1 MLLLPLLKQP
11 LWVPRRR
18 MLSWNKNRVRVSMTS
33 YSRCA
38 LLIFGALFCLAASGP
53 ALAQRLRGEL
63 HLEVRDPKGASVSAR
78 GELLSEGNAF
88 RRSFQIPND
97 GHYVLQDLPFGVYR
111 LNLSAE
117 GFAAWSDVV
126 EVHSEVPLKVGV
138 TLGVAPVTTQVQ
150 VTDEL
155 TLVDPTRTAT
165 LFSIGQQTI
174 REELS
179 LQPGR
184 DLFDLVNEEPG
195 WIYEGNGV
203 LHPRGSEYDVQFVVD
218 GQPLTQN
225 RSPAFAPDMDSDGV
239 ESMRVLTSGYPAEYG
254 RKLGG
259 IVELIT
265 DKTTRLG
272 WHGSFDAA
280 GGSLDQL
287 GGDAAVSYAREKER
301 YSVRAFGLHSAR
313 YLDPPV
319 TSNFT
324 NNGNS
329 GGFSAAYERDF
340 TDNDRLRVTIV
351 HGSLRYIV
359 PNDYLQQIA
368 LQRQDAASSET
379 SGQVYFQRSI
389 SPTLVLSL
397 SGGARDSNFLLQSNP
412 LSTPVIVHQDRG
424 YREGYVRGDLAGH
437 RGHHDWKA
445 GADSFFTPVHEALQY
460 HITDPSQFSPGTQ
473 LTLNFSAHKWDT
485 EPAFYVQ
492 DQMRYGP
499 WNFTAGLR
507 FDHYG
512 FVVHEWGVSP
522 RVGISRYFSS
532 LNLLL
537 HASYDRV
544 FQTPAVENLLLASS
558 PQFDSVNPIVLR
570 LPIPVARANFY
581 EGGLTKSFLG
591 KFRLDA
597 SVFRRDFHN
606 DSDDDVLLQTGVSF
620 PISYAKAR
628 IIGGELRV
636 EVPHWGRVSGF
647 VSYSNQTGQ
656 GQGPLTG
663 GLFIGSDASAA
674 LSTGKFTISQDQR
687 NTLRARGRF
696 DAGHGVWFAAGAQYG
711 SGLPAD
717 ISDNTDLATL
727 IAQFGAA
734 VVSRVNFTRDRV
746 EPNFSL
752 ELGAG
757 AELYRKESRS
767 VQLQLHAANI
777 TDRLNVIN
785 FASVFSGT
793 AIGVPRSVSARLRV
807 SF

>member
-1 MLLLPLLKQP
+1 
-11 LWVPRRR
+11 
-18 MLSWNKNRVRVSMTS
+18 MLSFCHSRYTS
-33 YSRCA
+33 W
-38 LLIFGALFCLAASGP
+38 LLAAAFFCLAAAAP
-53 ALAQRLRGEL
+53 ARAQRLRGEL
-63 HLEVRDPKGASVSAR
+63 HLEVRDPKGASVPAR

-88 RRSFQIPND
+88 QRSFQIPAD
-97 GHYVLQDLPFGVYR
+97 GHCVLQDLPFGIYR

-126 EVHSEVPLKVGV
+126 NVRSEVPLKLGI

-155 TLVDPTRTAT
+155 TLVDPTRTST
-165 LFSIGQQTI
+165 LFSIGQQSI
-174 REELS
+174 REQLS

-184 DLFDLVNEEPG
+184 DLFDLVNDEPG
-195 WIYEGNGV
+195 WIYEGNGI

-225 RSPAFAPDMDSDGV
+225 RSPAFAPDMDSAGV
-239 ESMRVLTSGYPAEYG
+239 ESMRVLTAGYPAEYG

-259 IVELIT
+259 IVEVTT

-280 GGSLDQL
+280 GGSFDQL
-287 GGDAAVSYAREKER
+287 AGDAAVSYAREKER
-301 YSVRAFGLHSAR
+301 YSVHAFGLHSAR

-324 NNGNS
+324 NSGNS

-340 TDNDRLRVTIV
+340 TDNDRLRVTIA
-351 HGSLRYIV
+351 HDSLRYIV

-379 SGQVYFQRSI
+379 SGQIWFQHTI
-389 SPTLVLSL
+389 SPTLVLSF
-397 SGGARDSNFLLQSNP
+397 SGGVRDSNFSLRSNP
-412 LSTPVIVHQDRG
+412 FSTPVIVHQDRG
-424 YREGYVRGDLAGH
+424 YHEGYIRGDLAGH
-437 RGHHDWKA
+437 HSHHDWKA
-445 GADSFFTPVHEALQY
+445 GADSFFTPVHEALRY
-460 HITDPSQFSPGTQ
+460 HITDPSRFEPGTQ
-473 LTLNFSAHKWDT
+473 LSLNFSASNWDT
-485 EPAFYVQ
+485 EPSFYVQ
-492 DQMRYGP
+492 DQMRFGP
-499 WNFTAGLR
+499 WNLSAGLR

-522 RVGISRYFSS
+522 RLGVSRYSSS

-544 FQTPAVENLLLASS
+544 FQTPAMENLLLASS
-558 PQFDSVNPIVLR
+558 SQLDSVNPVVLR

-581 EGGLTKSFLG
+581 EGGLTKSFFG
-591 KFRLDA
+591 KFRVDA
-597 SVFRRDFHN
+597 SIFRRDFHN
-606 DSDDDVLLQTGVSF
+606 DSDDDVLLQTGTSF

-628 IIGGELRV
+628 IIGEELRV
-636 EVPHWGRVSGF
+636 EVPHWGRISGF
-647 VSYSNQTGQ
+647 LSYSNQTGQ
-656 GQGPLTG
+656 GQGPITG
-663 GLFIGSDASAA
+663 GLFIGSDAGTA

-687 NTLRARGRF
+687 NTLRARARF
-696 DAGHGVWFAAGAQYG
+696 DAGHGLWFAAGAQYG

-717 ISDNTDLATL
+717 ISENTDLATL
-727 IAQFGAA
+727 IGQFGPA
-734 VVSRVNFTRDRV
+734 VVSRVSFTRDRV

-752 ELGAG
+752 DLGAG

-767 VQLQLHAANI
+767 VQLQLQAANI
-777 TDRLNVIN
+777 ADRLNVIN

-793 AIGVPRSVSARLRV
+793 AIGMPRSISARLRV